1 MANNQGRIQGRGF
14 GALSKNTFFS
24 PMAKNFT
31 LHTAACKPF
40 CMRLKSLLGFVTG
53 KMPLLYFSKH
63 LLSPIVTVGTV
74 YEPIGVASLGWTL
87 PS

>member
-1 MANNQGRIQGRGF
+1 MANNMGF
-14 GALSKNTFFS
+14 WGLQSPLLSKILFFLT
-24 PMAKNFT
+24 AKNFT
-31 LHTAACKPF
+31 LHTAARKPF
-40 CMRLKSLLGFVTG
+40 CMRLKSLQGFVTG

-87 PS
+87 SS